1 LDPVGEYAPEADVH
15 PVVNVFICHW
25 VLVVPT
31 ELQAGDKLLGIV
43 QAPSKFSEKM
53 VVWAFVKPAKNKE
66 INRK

>member
-1 LDPVGEYAPEADVH
+1 
-15 PVVNVFICHW
+15 VNVFICHW
-25 VLVVPT
+25 LLVVPT
-31 ELQAGDKLLGIV
+31 ELQAGDKLLGMV